1 MRILYR
7 VFLIILTTGC
17 LTDRTALA
25 QWSSATLSQAR
36 ANITTTNV
44 GTKAF
49 FAGGY
54 LLTTYTSS
62 DQVDIYDDS
71 TGQWTTTKLSQPRF
85 RLSAASLGKKAFFA
99 GGVALGN
106 ITDRVDIYDDST
118 RQWTTA
124 QLSRP
129 RWSITAAGTRGKIL
143 FAGGVI
149 E

>member
-36 ANITTTNV
+36 ANIAITNV

-71 TGQWTTTKLSQPRF
+71 TGQWTTLS
-85 RLSAASLGKKAFFA
+85 SH
-99 GGVALGN
+99 N
-106 ITDRVDIYDDST
+106 HDSVC
-118 RQWTTA
+118 
-124 QLSRP
+124 QLPAWARKP
-129 RWSITAAGTRGKIL
+129 FL
-143 FAGGVI
+143 P
-149 E
+149 EE